1 MIVISGALVLVALV
15 LLVAGLIGGT
25 LVLVYASIG
34 VSIVSALALAAGVLQ
49 RRGEPAVA
57 ADGVGDLE
65 STRIIAPAK
74 PADRDLAAAS
84 SPAAAAPAA
93 AVAVSEQA
101 EPEDDEELE
110 YGGTVF
116 IVDGRPRY
124 HVEGCRY
131 LANKESE
138 ALDVL
143 DAREEGFTPC
153 GVCRPDEALEQALLE
168 EEASAAELEDELE
181 DELEETL
188 LIEGIDEVD
197 EDEDDL
203 AEVVPAA
210 SPAET
215 TAPVT
220 VTAAV
225 DKARTKAPTKAAAA
239 KKAAAKAAPAKAP
252 AATKVAAAAKEPVVA
267 PLAVPAPTA
276 PVTTPTKAVRSK
288 KVAAKAVPAQAAPVQ
303 AAPAK
308 AVGSKKVAAA
318 TVTPPK
324 AAPAAR
330 GQVVIIPDRDKFH
343 RADCRYVRDAGDA
356 QLVTKAAASRGG
368 FSACGLCKP

>member
-15 LLVAGLIGGT
+15 LLVSGLVVSN
-25 LVLVYASIG
+25 LVLVYLSIG
-34 VSIVSALALAAGVLQ
+34 VSIVSALALFAGVLQ

-57 ADGVGDLE
+57 GESVGDLE
-65 STRIIAPAK
+65 STRIIAAPK

-84 SPAAAAPAA
+84 RPVVAAP
-93 AVAVSEQA
+93 VAVPTV
-101 EPEDDEELE
+101 EPVPVEDGDEELE

-131 LANKESE
+131 LANKEAE

-168 EEASAAELEDELE
+168 EEASAAELDAEFEDEL
-181 DELEETL
+181 DQTLEV
-188 LIEGIDEVD
+188 EGIDA
-197 EDEDDL
+197 DEDDEAL
-203 AEVVPAA
+203 VEVVPAVT
-210 SPAET
+210 PAEA
-215 TAPVT
+215 TAPVRA
-220 VTAAV
+220 TATV
-225 DKARTKAPTKAAAA
+225 DKAKAKAKTPVKVAAATKAPAKAVAAAA
-239 KKAAAKAAPAKAP
+239 PVKAPARTAPVKAPATVAGPTKVAAKAAPAKA
-252 AATKVAAAAKEPVVA
+252 A
-267 PLAVPAPTA
+267 PAP
-276 PVTTPTKAVRSK
+276 
-288 KVAAKAVPAQAAPVQ
+288 

-308 AVGSKKVAAA
+308 AAGTQKVAA
-318 TVTPPK
+318 VK
-324 AAPAAR
+324 AAPAKPAPAAR

-343 RADCRYVRDAGDA
+343 RADCRYVRDADDA

-368 FSACGLCKP
+368 FSACGLCKS